1 MTRQLVGNLDELC
14 WPSSRLDEA
23 VEWLVRSHG
32 LGSSPPTPRASMEAA
47 DLDSD
52 HILVESAAARFGV
65 EAEPV
70 TCLFNRLDGFFRSAA
85 PAIIPMPEVS
95 HDGAAPGYLI
105 LCRSGRTCQLLDP
118 EQRLVRVSSK
128 VLTAL
133 FRSPISSEYNKP
145 ANDLLELAGIRL
157 ESRGRV
163 ANALIESWL
172 GGEVINA
179 GWMLRP
185 SPGASLFVQA
195 RNSRI
200 FPRLFGWLGMYVVQN
215 VIFILAWWLIGRVV
229 LDGQTDRGWVWAWA
243 LLLLSALPFQIIG
256 AYLQNKF
263 SEAFSII
270 FKQRLLYGALK
281 MNPDEIRHLGSG
293 QMLERVMEAESFE
306 VFALGGGLTAL
317 LAMIQLGIAAFILFQ
332 GEGGLLSV
340 ALLIIWL
347 TAILVAGLVNYR
359 SGRQWTD
366 TYREMTNGLVEKMVG
381 HRTRLA
387 QEDPQRRHEEEDA
400 ELEQYETLTHHFSRM
415 GSLLNAIPSSWL
427 VAGIAGLVPTILS
440 ASSVELPKFALSLGG
455 IMLAHQTFGMIQ
467 AGIQNA
473 IMLLLSWDQVKP
485 VYKAASEPVAA
496 PGVIPKDHS
505 PLTTD
510 GAVSPEPLLLA
521 RELTYRYP
529 LSQRAVLQYC
539 NLEVFEGD
547 HIILEGAS
555 GGGKTTLGALL
566 AGLRRQETGLLLLRG
581 YDRNSLGE
589 EVWRRRVV
597 MAPQFHENHIFNETF
612 AFNLLMGRRWPPE
625 AEDMV
630 AAGEICEELGLS
642 DLLARMPSG
651 WQQLVGENGWQ
662 LSHGERSRVFI
673 ARALLQKAD
682 MVIMDESFGALDP
695 ENLYF
700 ALDCARRRAATLL
713 VIAHP

>member
-1 MTRQLVGNLDELC
+1 
-14 WPSSRLDEA
+14 
-23 VEWLVRSHG
+23 
-32 LGSSPPTPRASMEAA
+32 
-47 DLDSD
+47 
-52 HILVESAAARFGV
+52 
-65 EAEPV
+65 
-70 TCLFNRLDGFFRSAA
+70 
-85 PAIIPMPEVS
+85 
-95 HDGAAPGYLI
+95 
-105 LCRSGRTCQLLDP
+105 
-118 EQRLVRVSSK
+118 
-128 VLTAL
+128 
-133 FRSPISSEYNKP
+133 
-145 ANDLLELAGIRL
+145 
-157 ESRGRV
+157 
-163 ANALIESWL
+163 
-172 GGEVINA
+172 
-179 GWMLRP
+179 
-185 SPGASLFVQA
+185 
-195 RNSRI
+195 
-200 FPRLFGWLGMYVVQN
+200 
-215 VIFILAWWLIGRVV
+215 
-229 LDGQTDRGWVWAWA
+229 
-243 LLLLSALPFQIIG
+243 
-256 AYLQNKF
+256 
-263 SEAFSII
+263 
-270 FKQRLLYGALK
+270 
-281 MNPDEIRHLGSG
+281 
-293 QMLERVMEAESFE
+293 
-306 VFALGGGLTAL
+306 
-317 LAMIQLGIAAFILFQ
+317 
-332 GEGGLLSV
+332 
-340 ALLIIWL
+340 
-347 TAILVAGLVNYR
+347 
-359 SGRQWTD
+359 
-366 TYREMTNGLVEKMVG
+366 
-381 HRTRLA
+381 
-387 QEDPQRRHEEEDA
+387 
-400 ELEQYETLTHHFSRM
+400 M

-427 VAGIAGLVPTILS
+427 VAGIAGLVPTILF

-496 PGVIPKDHS
+496 PGVIPKEHS

-529 LSQRAVLQYC
+529 LSQRAVLQNC
-539 NLEVFEGD
+539 SLEVFEGD
-547 HIILEGAS
+547 HIILEGVS

-625 AEDMV
+625 AEDMAV
-630 AAGEICEELGLS
+630 AGEICEELGLS